1 MRWTPSGK
9 SDNLED
15 RRDETGGGGIRPAHV
30 GIGLGGLLLLG
41 ALSLLFHQNFF
52 ALLDVA
58 PTDSPTAGPTAT
70 RPYDPAG
77 GAASSPEEEK
87 EVQFVSFVLDDVQA
101 TWTKVLPQ
109 AGTPYRETKLV
120 LFRDAI
126 QSACGFADAASGP
139 FYCPADQKVYI
150 DLGFYRELRD
160 RFGASGDFA
169 QAYVIAHEL
178 GHHVQHLL
186 GIDEEVRRAQS
197 RRPSQ
202 ANQLSVMVELQADC
216 LAGVWGNST
225 ARRDILEQ
233 GDVEEGLNAAAA
245 IGDDRI
251 QRMTTGRVFPER
263 FTHGSSAQRVSW
275 FKRGLSSGQVSACNT
290 FGGS

>member
-1 MRWTPSGK
+1 
-9 SDNLED
+9 
-15 RRDETGGGGIRPAHV
+15 
-30 GIGLGGLLLLG
+30 
-41 ALSLLFHQNFF
+41 
-52 ALLDVA
+52 
-58 PTDSPTAGPTAT
+58 
-70 RPYDPAG
+70 
-77 GAASSPEEEK
+77 
-87 EVQFVSFVLDDVQA
+87 LDDVQA

-109 AGTPYRETKLV
+109 AGTPYRGTKLV

-169 QAYVIAHEL
+169 QAYVIAHEI

-186 GIDEEVRRAQS
+186 GIDEQVRRARS

-202 ANQLSVMVELQADC
+202 DNQLSVMVELQADC

-251 QRMTTGRVFPER
+251 QRMSTGRVFPER
-263 FTHGSSAQRVSW
+263 FTHGSSAQRVTW